1 MSALLPQS
9 IRRAA
14 RSLGRAPGSS
24 VAIVLTLSLALG
36 ANAAVF
42 AIVNAVVLKPLP
54 GIASP
59 DRLVNVHRTDEDGST
74 FQSFSLPDYLDLRVR
89 ARAAADLAAFHG
101 RGLAFGEPGSTE
113 LVGGQL
119 VSGNYFAVLGTTP
132 YLGRLLT
139 DADDRVEGEAPVAV
153 ISHSL
158 WQRRFG
164 SDPGVVG
171 HAVRLNGFA
180 FTIVGVTP
188 EGFRGHFVGFPFDV
202 WVPLA
207 MARQAAPQEDPH
219 DRQSDWLEAVA
230 RIEPGLAA
238 KAASQAIAV
247 AAERVS
253 GEQPAGSRRLGV
265 DVRPLSGIDDS
276 LRGPVLLF
284 LGLLQLVATLVLL
297 IAGVNVAGL
306 LLARATAK
314 RRDTAVRLAL
324 GASAPQVA
332 SQPLVESLLLSSLG
346 AAGGLLVALWS
357 RDILVG
363 LLPQFPVPL
372 FFDLD
377 FDGRVLAFTALGTL
391 VLAAVS
397 SLAPALQAIR
407 LDVVSALKDSQA
419 GAGRPARLRRILATG
434 QVALS
439 MVLLVTGGLFLRTL
453 ERSRR
458 LDPGFDPAGVYVT
471 RLDLSLLARSEA
483 EGRVFYER
491 LLERVAAAPGVS
503 SASLARSL
511 PLGLGFGSLTTGV
524 KLGRTGE
531 PEDGHPVDLTP
542 VSPGYFATLR
552 IPLVAGRDF
561 GTTDDAR
568 ATRVAVV
575 SEAFAR
581 RFWPGGEAVGEV
593 VRQGTV
599 ALRIVGIARDTA
611 HRRLGED
618 PRLLLYLPLAQSYAP
633 RQAVLVRATGD
644 PASAAAVVREAV
656 RILEP
661 DLPLLESMP
670 LRQFMAVSLFPQR
683 LAGVI
688 TGAIGTLGLLL
699 SMVGLSGVV
708 ALAVASRTREMGVR
722 LALGARGADVVRLVL
737 REGLGLALRGM
748 ALGLVAA
755 VALAPALRSLL
766 SGVGPQDP
774 VAFLATSAL
783 LAACAFVATFV
794 PARRAARVD
803 PLQALRS
810 E

>member
-1 MSALLPQS
+1 MLPQS
-9 IRRAA
+9 LRRAA

-74 FQSFSLPDYLDLRVR
+74 FQSFSLPDYLDLRER
-89 ARAAADLAAFHG
+89 ARPAADLAAFNG
-101 RGLAFGEPGSTE
+101 RGLAFGERGSTE

-119 VSGNYFAVLGTTP
+119 VSGNYFAVLRTTP
-132 YLGRLLT
+132 YLGRLLS

-164 SDPGVVG
+164 SDPAVVG

-180 FTIVGVTP
+180 FTIIGVTP

-207 MARQAAPQEDPH
+207 MARQAAPEENPH
-219 DRQSDWLEAVA
+219 ERQSDWLEAVA
-230 RIEPGLAA
+230 RIEPGLAVS
-238 KAASQAIAV
+238 AAGQALAV
-247 AAERVS
+247 AAARVS
-253 GEQPAGSRRLGV
+253 GEQPAGSRRFGV

-284 LGLLQLVATLVLL
+284 LGLLQLVAALVLL

-306 LLARATAK
+306 LLARSTGK

-332 SQPLVESLLLSSLG
+332 TQPLVESLLLSSLG

-372 FFDLD
+372 FFDLN

-407 LDVVSALKDSQA
+407 LDVVAALKDSQA
-419 GAGRPARLRRILATG
+419 GAGRPARLRRILATS

-458 LDPGFDPAGVYVT
+458 LDPGFDPTSVYVT

-511 PLGLGFGSLTTGV
+511 PLGFGSLSTRV
-524 KLGRTGE
+524 KLGRDGE
-531 PEDGHPVDLTP
+531 PEEGHPVDLTP

-568 ATRVAVV
+568 ATKVAVV

-611 HRRLGED
+611 HRRLGEE
-618 PRLLLYLPLAQSYAP
+618 PRLLLYLPLAQSYAA
-633 RQAVLVRATGD
+633 RQAVLVRAGGD
-644 PASAAAVVREAV
+644 PASAAAVVRDAV

-683 LAGVI
+683 LAGVV

-722 LALGARGADVVRLVL
+722 LALGARGADVVGLVL

-766 SGVGPQDP
+766 SGVGPLDP
-774 VAFLATSAL
+774 VAFLGTSAL

>member
-419 GAGRPARLRRILATG
+419 GAARPARLRRILATG

-439 MVLLVTGGLFLRTL
+439 MLLLVTGGLFLRTL

-483 EGRVFYER
+483 EGRLFYER

-581 RFWPGGEAVGEV
+581 RFWPGGDAVGEV

-766 SGVGPQDP
+766 SGVGPLDP
-774 VAFLATSAL
+774 VAFLGTSVL